1 MFNTAVNVSLAAY
14 PGMHFVDAML
24 AAKNEKPHEPLLGN
38 LSVAHTQL
46 CPQNRGILD
55 VGLADNLVEAFPE
68 TQFRLHAN
76 VRVLPNR
83 YVEDWSAFDEQSEY
97 WQALARV
104 SHRLKAPAYTAHA
117 GLRKEANMA
126 TLFDNVR
133 RAEDL
138 FACKVG
144 IEGHY
149 PTKGDVFLVSSW
161 DEYREVFE
169 SGLAYAVDLSHLHI
183 VAKQSGVFDERFVKD
198 LLANENCIE
207 VHVSGNDGSKDEHRM
222 LSKAPWWWG
231 LLEHTNPAA
240 VFFSEGQQ
248 HRHAAQ

>member
-1 MFNTAVNVSLAAY
+1 MLNSPINVSLAAY
-14 PGMHFVDAML
+14 PGMGFVDAMQM
-24 AAKNEKPHEPLLGN
+24 ASSHNPAEPLLGT
-38 LSVAHTQL
+38 LGLAHTQL

-55 VGLADNLVEAFPE
+55 EELAAGLTQAFPR

-83 YVEDWSAFDEQSEY
+83 YVEDWSAFNDKSVY

-104 SHRLKAPAYTAHA
+104 SRVLHAPAYSAHA
-117 GLRKEANMA
+117 GLRKEASMA

-133 RAEDL
+133 RAQDL
-138 FACKVG
+138 FECTVG

-149 PTKGDVFLVSSW
+149 PTKGDVYLVSSW
-161 DEYREVFE
+161 EEYRAVLE
-169 SGLAYAVDLSHLHI
+169 SNLAYAVDLSHLHI
-183 VAKQSGVFDERFVKD
+183 VAKQSRVFDKELVKD
-198 LLANENCIE
+198 MLASPNCIE

-222 LSKAPWWWG
+222 LSTAPWWWE
-231 LLEHTNPAA
+231 LLASANPNA

-248 HRHAAQ
+248 NRRAAH